1 MKTLKISMQFLLL
14 FAVLF
19 LCVQCK
25 GKAEKEGTKQTE
37 NAMKS
42 QKASLAISQ
51 EDFGKLPTGESIQK
65 YTMTNANGMVVS
77 VINYGGIITHLEVP
91 DKKGKIED
99 VVLGFDSLEGYL
111 TPAPYFGALI
121 GRYGNRIADGKFSL
135 DGTQY
140 TLAQNDGQNHL
151 HGGNKGFDKV
161 VWEITKITNAES
173 IALQLHYLSE
183 DMEEGYPG
191 NLNTTVTYTLTN
203 DNTLKVKYEA
213 TTDKK
218 TVVNLTQHSYF
229 NLSGDFSKGI
239 LDHEISINADTFLPV
254 NETLIP
260 TGEFKEVAGTPFDF
274 KQAKTIGKQINE
286 DTEQLKRGLGYDHC
300 WVLNSE
306 AQGLSHAATA
316 YDPESGR
323 YMEVL
328 TTEPGIQFYSGN
340 FLDGTLK
347 SKSGGTYAKRSG
359 FCLETQHYPD
369 SPNQEDFPSVVLN
382 PGETYISE
390 TIFKFSVK

>member
-1 MKTLKISMQFLLL
+1 
-14 FAVLF
+14 
-19 LCVQCK
+19 
-25 GKAEKEGTKQTE
+25 
-37 NAMKS
+37 
-42 QKASLAISQ
+42 
-51 EDFGKLPTGESIQK
+51 
-65 YTMTNANGMVVS
+65 
-77 VINYGGIITHLEVP
+77 
-91 DKKGKIED
+91 

-140 TLAQNDGQNHL
+140 TLAQNDGQNQL
-151 HGGNKGFDKV
+151 HGGNKVFDKV

-254 NETLIP
+254 DETLIP

-300 WVLNSE
+300 WVLNRE
-306 AQGLSHAATA
+306 ADGLKI
-316 YDPESGR
+316 GR
-323 YMEVL
+323 AHV
-328 TTEPGIQFYSGN
+328 
-340 FLDGTLK
+340 
-347 SKSGGTYAKRSG
+347 
-359 FCLETQHYPD
+359 
-369 SPNQEDFPSVVLN
+369 
-382 PGETYISE
+382 
-390 TIFKFSVK
+390 